1 MISEISCFEQE
12 LGAQIA
18 TLVRKS
24 CPIRPGGEAWKFQPL
39 EKMIHIFSTNYQFME
54 INELPASHDCLL
66 LVIHKQ

>member
-12 LGAQIA
+12 LGPQIA

-54 INELPASHDCLL
+54 IP
-66 LVIHKQ
+66 